1 MDAAVISDDWSCCRL
16 EGLPTSDE
24 RSRGADCAAADA
36 AGKRSRHRCTAAEPS
51 RESLSL
57 SAGALS
63 RSSWFSFKALQ
74 MTT

>member
-1 MDAAVISDDWSCCRL
+1 MIDRVVGSKACRL
-16 EGLPTSDE
+16 QMSALVVQIARLLMPLVNEADIGALLP
-24 RSRGADCAAADA
+24 
-36 AGKRSRHRCTAAEPS
+36 SRHV
-51 RESLSL
+51 SLSL